1 MSSNN
6 AKVFVNSI
14 LDLMRMNDIDPVKID
29 NMQPKITELVENFTQ
44 RLDKVDQELKG
55 QRDLITALITRI
67 AGLEKRIKLQVTA
80 ERRRDFNLV
89 RNNLIAKTQ
98 KSTGDVQKYVQEMTE
113 KGGGGKIS
121 LKNIPVV
128 ELQQA
133 PGKQRD
139 FKIYRVVC
147 GDGQKKAIFSGI
159 AKSHA
164 EDDPVHAVP
173 RIPGVKI
180 VPDIRLENE
189 CAAYLVQTKRQ
200 LERIS
205 FSIRSKFRDSH
216 KVKVKLAV
224 TGLKMR
230 IRIKDKDCPQ
240 WIGLDDHK
248 AHIYMDT
255 DVHFGAD
262 ELPSDGIPKV
272 RDYYASILKALD

>member
-1 MSSNN
+1 MSANN
-6 AKVFVNSI
+6 AQVFVNSI
-14 LDLMRMNDIDPVKID
+14 LDLMRMNDIDPSKID
-29 NMQPKITELVENFTQ
+29 RMQPKITELVENFTQ
-44 RLDKVDQELKG
+44 RLDKVDQEIRSQK
-55 QRDLITALITRI
+55 DLITALITRI
-67 AGLEKRIKLQVTA
+67 AGLEKKMKLNVIA
-80 ERRRDFNLV
+80 ERRREFNLV

-98 KSTGDVQKYVQEMTE
+98 KSSSDIQKYVQEMVE
-113 KGGGGKIS
+113 KGGGGKIT

-139 FKIYRVVC
+139 FKIYRVVL

-164 EDDPVHAVP
+164 EEDPAHAIP
-173 RIPGVKI
+173 RIPRVKI
-180 VPDIRLENE
+180 VPDIRLDNE
-189 CAAYLVQTKRQ
+189 CAGYLVQTKRQ

-230 IRIKDKDCPQ
+230 IRIKDKDSPQ
-240 WIGLDDHK
+240 WIGLDDLK
-248 AHIYMDT
+248 AQIYMDT
-255 DVHFGAD
+255 EVYFGAD
-262 ELPSDGIPKV
+262 ELPPEGIPTV
-272 RDYYASILKALD
+272 RDYYSSTLKALD